1 MGALQLLSLWLQ
13 QLTDLRRS
21 SCPRALSRQSWWR
34 DGCSRWQRG
43 RGRRGRPR
51 WGGPP
56 GWWTSSSGRGVV
68 WALHNAELHNAK
80 LQNCTI
86 AQCTLEKS
94 TIAQLHNAH
103 LPNAN
108 PTQNV
113 WAVLQSRS
121 PPRLAEGA
129 QSREQTIIFLRIC
142 DKNRVN
148 YRPIS

>member
-13 QLTDLRRS
+13 QLTYLRRS
-21 SCPRALSRQSWWR
+21 SCPRALSWQSWWR

-94 TIAQLHNAH
+94 TIAQMYNAQLHKWTLARCKPH
-103 LPNAN
+103 SECVSSA
-108 PTQNV
+108 
-113 WAVLQSRS
+113 AVQVTTKTGRRS
-121 PPRLAEGA
+121 T
-129 QSREQTIIFLRIC
+129 EQRADDHIS
-142 DKNRVN
+142 KNLWQ
-148 YRPIS
+148 I